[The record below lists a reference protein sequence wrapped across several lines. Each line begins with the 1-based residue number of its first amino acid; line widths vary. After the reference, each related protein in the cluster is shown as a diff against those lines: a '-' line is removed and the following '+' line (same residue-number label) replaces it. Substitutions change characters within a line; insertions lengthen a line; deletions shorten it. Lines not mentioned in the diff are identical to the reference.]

1 MLNIC
6 KDCEHFHTVDA
17 DFGVCRRYP
26 PQQNGQFCESV
37 YPKVENDLIAC
48 GEFSE
53 RKDDPVPN
61 KPNKPNNIN
70 QRRKK

>member
-6 KDCEHFHTVDA
+6 KDCEHFHPVDA

-53 RKDDPVPN
+53 RKDPVPN
-61 KPNKPNNIN
+61 KPNKPNNTN